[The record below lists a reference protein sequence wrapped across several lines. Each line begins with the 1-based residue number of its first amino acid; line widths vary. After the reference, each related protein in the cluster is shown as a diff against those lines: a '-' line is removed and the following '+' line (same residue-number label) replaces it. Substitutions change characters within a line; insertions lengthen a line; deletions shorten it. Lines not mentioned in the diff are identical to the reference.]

1 MKIAEV
7 KWKGGFPTRGVS
19 AQEAYNALN
28 TIRKKNKGK
37 LTKDV
42 VVAAAASKEHVLHAF
57 FEWNDSIAAMEHR
70 RLQAGKLLRSIEV
83 VYEELP
89 ESSTRAFEV
98 QSLSAADAGKTE
110 YAPTVEVLS
119 NTESRDRL
127 IAEAIRFAM
136 QFRRR
141 FGHLRE
147 LDNVLSAIDEFIDE
161 AEKKTLDMS
170 PEAIIKR
177 HTVTT

>member
-1 MKIAEV
+1 MKISEV
-7 KWKGGFPTRGVS
+7 KWKSGYPTRGVS

-37 LTKDV
+37 LTKDAI
-42 VVAAAASKEHVLHAF
+42 VAAAKADSHVLHPL
-57 FEWNDSIAAMEHR
+57 FEWEDSIAALEYR
-70 RLQAGKLLRSIEV
+70 RLQAGKLIRSIEV

-89 ESSTRAFEV
+89 DSSTRAFEI
-98 QSLSAADAGKTE
+98 QALNSTDAGKTE
-110 YAPTVEVLS
+110 FAPTVEVLA
-119 NTESRDRL
+119 NAESRDRL

-147 LDNVLSAIDEFIDE
+147 LENVMAAIETFIDNVENPV
-161 AEKKTLDMS
+161 DMS

-177 HTVTT
+177 HMVAT